1 MYNIHIIIN
10 IFITIIIIILLLL
23 LLILLFF
30 IIVCLPI
37 FSSTLGNR

>member
-10 IFITIIIIILLLL
+10 IFITIIIIILLL

>member
-23 LLILLFF
+23 LILLFF

-37 FSSTLGNR
+37 FSSTLDNR

>member
-23 LLILLFF
+23 IILLFF

-37 FSSTLGNR
+37 FSSTLDR

>member
-37 FSSTLGNR
+37 FSSTLDNR